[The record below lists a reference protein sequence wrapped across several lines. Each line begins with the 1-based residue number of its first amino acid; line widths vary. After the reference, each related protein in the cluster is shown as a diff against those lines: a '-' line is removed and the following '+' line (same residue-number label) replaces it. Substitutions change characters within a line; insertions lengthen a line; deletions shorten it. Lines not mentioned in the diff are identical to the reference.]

1 MRKLSIFAAAT
12 ATALSFATPASAVT
26 ILVDAKGNS
35 SSGGTAVATG
45 LTVAA
50 GDAISVLQRL
60 GDLWSAGALPRY
72 SDGNGLTG
80 DRFSTPGDD
89 SGQPLFTQIG
99 QDFGLYSQGNLSAAY
114 GSLVGVIG
122 GQYFLLGSNNAPVI
136 SPYSGALSLVY
147 WDSNEFDN
155 FGDITFDITA
165 AATAVPEP
173 ATWAMMVAAF
183 GLVGFAMRRRV
194 ARVTASFI

>member
-1 MRKLSIFAAAT
+1 MRKLSLFAAAT
-12 ATALSFATPASAVT
+12 AAAISFSTPASAVT
-26 ILVDAKGNS
+26 ILVDAQGNS
-35 SSGGTAVATG
+35 SSGGTAIATG

-50 GDAISVLQRL
+50 GDSISVLQRL

-80 DRFSTPGDD
+80 DRFASPADD
-89 SGQPLFTQIG
+89 SGQPLGTLIG
-99 QDFGLYSQGNLSAAY
+99 SDFGLWSQGGLSAAY

-147 WDSNEFDN
+147 WDSNNGDN
-155 FGDITFDITA
+155 FGNITFDIT
-165 AATAVPEP
+165 ATAVPEP
-173 ATWAMMVAAF
+173 ATWAMMVGAF
-183 GLVGFAMRRRV
+183 GLVGFAMRRR
-194 ARVTASFI
+194 ARAAAASFI